1 MPLNLSN
8 FLLSKKEKSK
18 MADFQDLDHIDGVSV
33 STTSANLYNNDRD
46 DLVLFY
52 FRHGAEHAS
61 VYTQS
66 QVVSENIK
74 WNKKIKTK
82 KIRALLVNTRNAN
95 ALTGKKG
102 YEALEEISEEI
113 SINLTKKQKEDE
125 DHPKKV
131 KTNEVL
137 FGCTGTIGE
146 VFPKDKI
153 KSSIKNLVDKIKY
166 TQNKYLWIKAAM
178 GILTTDLK
186 PKLAMEECNIGNTK
200 VKIYGLAKGSGMIFP
215 NMGTTLAYIFTDA
228 DLSSNVL
235 KKILKKNIQN
245 TFNAI
250 SCDGDTSTNDMVT
263 IFSTG
268 KAKHPKINNIN
279 DKKLQEFDLAL
290 NNILLNL
297 AKRVVA
303 DGEGASKFITIN
315 VKDCK
320 TEKDAKKIAFSI
332 ANSPLVKTAIAGEDP
347 NWGRIIMAIGKSE
360 AEINL
365 QKLLIKF
372 GDIIIIQKGKL
383 SNSYNEK
390 EVADYMKNS
399 NIEINVDVG
408 NGDKN
413 FTAFTMDLTKKY
425 IDINADYRS

>member
-8 FLLSKKEKSK
+8 FLLSKKEKAK

-66 QVVSENIK
+66 QVISENIK

-113 SINLTKKQKEDE
+113 STNLTKKQKDDE
-125 DHPKKV
+125 DHPKKI
-131 KTNEVL
+131 KPNEVL

-146 VFPKDKI
+146 IFPKEKI
-153 KSSIKNLVDKIKY
+153 KSSIKDLVNKIKY

-200 VKIYGLAKGSGMIFP
+200 VKIYGLAKGSGMI
-215 NMGTTLAYIFTDA
+215 
-228 DLSSNVL
+228 
-235 KKILKKNIQN
+235 
-245 TFNAI
+245 
-250 SCDGDTSTNDMVT
+250 
-263 IFSTG
+263 
-268 KAKHPKINNIN
+268 
-279 DKKLQEFDLAL
+279 
-290 NNILLNL
+290 
-297 AKRVVA
+297 
-303 DGEGASKFITIN
+303 
-315 VKDCK
+315 
-320 TEKDAKKIAFSI
+320 
-332 ANSPLVKTAIAGEDP
+332 
-347 NWGRIIMAIGKSE
+347 
-360 AEINL
+360 
-365 QKLLIKF
+365 
-372 GDIIIIQKGKL
+372 
-383 SNSYNEK
+383 
-390 EVADYMKNS
+390 
-399 NIEINVDVG
+399 
-408 NGDKN
+408 
-413 FTAFTMDLTKKY
+413 
-425 IDINADYRS
+425 